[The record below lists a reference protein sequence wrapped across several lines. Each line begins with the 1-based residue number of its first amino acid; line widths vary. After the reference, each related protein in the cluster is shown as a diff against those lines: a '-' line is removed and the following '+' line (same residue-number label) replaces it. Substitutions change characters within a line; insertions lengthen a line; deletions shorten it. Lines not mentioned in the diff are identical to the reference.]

1 MSRERVEKS
10 MRRLQVGVIGLGEIG
25 GAHCASIAT
34 LPQAQL
40 VAVADLR
47 AEVATK
53 VAGEYGATAYAT
65 ADELLAHPGIEAV
78 IIALPDHLHLAAAE
92 ATAAAGKAMLVEK
105 PLAVDAEEA
114 KAIVRAAE
122 AAKTLLMV
130 GFTVRYFPQY
140 IRARQAVAS
149 GELGTLVSAFA
160 RRANVVTQTDR
171 IQGRVGVLHFLG
183 VHDFDAL
190 RWVIGDEVASVH
202 SISATSS
209 PLAHPVENET
219 FTTLRFKKGAIACV
233 QAGWYLPT
241 NHPAGFDFRLDLT
254 GRDGSL
260 NLSMMEQGLAIHSKS
275 GTSYPYMAS
284 PLIAEDR
291 DFVDSVLAGA
301 PSPITGADGLAA
313 GAIVD
318 AALESIATG
327 RVVDL

>member
-1 MSRERVEKS
+1 MD
-10 MRRLQVGVIGLGEIG
+10 RLRVGVIGLGEIG

-34 LPQAQL
+34 LPQATL

-47 AEVATK
+47 SDVAAK
-53 VAGEYGATAYAT
+53 VAATYGATAYAT
-65 ADELLAHPGIEAV
+65 AEELLAHPDLDAV
-78 IIALPDHLHLAAAE
+78 IIALPDHLHRAAAE
-92 ATAAAGKAMLVEK
+92 AAAAAGKAMLVEK
-105 PLAVDAEEA
+105 PLAVDAEDA
-114 KAIVRAAE
+114 RAIVRAAD
-122 AAKTLLMV
+122 AAKVFLMV

-140 IRARQAVAS
+140 LRARQAVES
-149 GELGTLVSAFA
+149 GELGTIVSAFA
-160 RRANVVTQTDR
+160 RRVNVVTQTDR
-171 IQGRVGVLHFLG
+171 IAGRVGVLHFLG

-190 RWVIGDEVASVH
+190 RWVMGDEVASVH
-202 SISATSS
+202 CVSATSA
-209 PLAHPVENET
+209 PLAHNVEHET
-219 FTTLRFKKGAIACV
+219 FTTLTFKKGAIACV

-241 NHPAGFDFRLDLT
+241 THPAGFDFRLDLT

-260 NLSMMEQGLAIHSKS
+260 NLSMMEQGIAIHGRS

-291 DFVDSVLAGA
+291 DFVDRVLAGA

-327 RVVDL
+327 RVIQL

>member
-1 MSRERVEKS
+1 MK
-10 MRRLQVGVIGLGEIG
+10 RLRVGVIGLGEIG

-34 LPQAQL
+34 LPQAEL

-47 AEVATK
+47 SEVATR
-53 VAGEYGATAYAT
+53 VASQYGATAYAQ
-65 ADELLAHPGIEAV
+65 AEELLAHPGLDAV
-78 IIALPDHLHLAAAE
+78 IIALPDHLHRAAAV
-92 ATAAAGKAMLVEK
+92 AAAAAGKAMLVEK
-105 PLAVDAEEA
+105 PLAVDANDAE
-114 KAIVRAAE
+114 AIVRAAND
-122 AAKTLLMV
+122 AKVFLMV

-140 IRARQAVAS
+140 IRARHAVAS
-149 GELGTLVSAFA
+149 GELGTIVSAFA
-160 RRANVVTQTDR
+160 RRVNVVTQTER

-190 RWVIGDEVASVH
+190 RWIIGDEVVSVH
-202 SISATSS
+202 AISASS
-209 PLAHPVENET
+209 APLAYPVENET
-219 FTTLRFKKGAIACV
+219 FTTLRFKGGAIACV

-254 GRDGSL
+254 GRNGSL
-260 NLSMMEQGLAIHSKS
+260 NLSMMEQGISIFG
-275 GTSYPYMAS
+275 GTGASYPYMAA

-301 PSPITGADGLAA
+301 PSPIPGSEGLAA

-327 RVVDL
+327 RVVAI

>member
-1 MSRERVEKS
+1 

-47 AEVATK
+47 ADVATK

-92 ATAAAGKAMLVEK
+92 AAAAAGKAMLVEK

-260 NLSMMEQGLAIHSKS
+260 NLSMMEQGLEIHSKS